1 MHQQHQ
7 GISSISTTAA
17 SAHQQYK
24 QHQRISAS
32 AHQQHQRISSISSIS
47 ASAVAAL
54 LAHQQY
60 DDDDVIYHESW
71 CWWWIYDSKQ
81 KRPALHTSERT
92 IVPRT
97 VIFYSYLIIFNSCAK
112 SCCHHIVNLNA
123 IFFKGYYGDH
133 IVLMMNVIITIAV
146 KWSQYSDIVG
156 AILVRTDIG
165 SVL

>member
-24 QHQRISAS
+24 QHQRISAL

-97 VIFYSYLIIFNSCAK
+97 VIFFGGVGESVLRIS
-112 SCCHHIVNLNA
+112 
-123 IFFKGYYGDH
+123 FFSSMK
-133 IVLMMNVIITIAV
+133 LCTIPGTNFI
-146 KWSQYSDIVG
+146 WRG
-156 AILVRTDIG
+156 EAILRICFSAVQNWALSLTLLCAI
-165 SVL
+165 